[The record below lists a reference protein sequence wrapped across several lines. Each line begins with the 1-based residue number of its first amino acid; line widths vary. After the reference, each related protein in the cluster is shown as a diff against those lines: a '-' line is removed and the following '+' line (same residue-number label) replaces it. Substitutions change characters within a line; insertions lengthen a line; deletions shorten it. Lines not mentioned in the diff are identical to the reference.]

1 MKMIR
6 NCDLDKKVSV
16 KVILKHLYPY
26 FEGLFEDEGYSLAEW
41 DSLVEKMLD
50 EEERNG

>member
-1 MKMIR
+1 MIR

-26 FEGLFEDEGYSLAEW
+26 REGIFEDEW

>member
-1 MKMIR
+1 MIR
-6 NCDLDKKVSV
+6 NCDLDKKIPV

-26 FEGLFEDEGYSLAEW
+26 CEEIFEDEW